1 MRRDGLAGL
10 WLGTVAACAF
20 LTLAYNQLIGN
31 LDFQSVYREIRQ
43 RRDDENAV
51 ALTIKQTEGDNCNT
65 AEEKDCFQ
73 RVQDNQTK
81 FRKVIAFDL
90 RSRNI

>member
-1 MRRDGLAGL
+1 MRRDGLTGL
-10 WLGTVAACAF
+10 WSGPVAACAF
-20 LTLAYNQLIGN
+20 VTLAYNQLIN
-31 LDFQSVYREIRQ
+31 SLDFRGVYREIRQ

-51 ALTIKQTEGDNCNT
+51 ALTIKRNEGDPCNN

-81 FRKVIAFDL
+81 YLKVFDFDL